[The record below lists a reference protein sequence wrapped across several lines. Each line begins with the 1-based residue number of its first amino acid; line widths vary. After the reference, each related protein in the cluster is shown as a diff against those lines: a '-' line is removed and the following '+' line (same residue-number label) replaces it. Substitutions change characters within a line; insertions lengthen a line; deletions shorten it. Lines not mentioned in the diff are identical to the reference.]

1 MMGKRDPLANPEPL
15 IRQVYAYVAYRIG
28 DGPEAEDVTSETFER
43 ALRGRDT
50 YDPSRGTPTAWLIGI
65 ARNCVSDAMA
75 KRETPVAEVPEI
87 AARGDLEAD
96 SIRRLTLA
104 EAIATLDERE
114 QDLIALRYGADL
126 TARRIA
132 EVLGLQT
139 NAVEVALHRALA
151 RLRAQLQGQGSR
163 STGES
168 SDSQVIAAEL

>member
-1 MMGKRDPLANPEPL
+1 
-15 IRQVYAYVAYRIG
+15 
-28 DGPEAEDVTSETFER
+28 
-43 ALRGRDT
+43 
-50 YDPSRGTPTAWLIGI
+50 
-65 ARNCVSDAMA
+65 MA